1 MSLAVFLF
9 LLWALRVMVMSPLL
23 STAMTLSWTLAA
35 ALTLSLISVLVLTS
49 SPVFLGLFY
58 STFSSFEYG
67 STGTGLRFP
76 DLAGE

>member
-23 STAMTLSWTLAA
+23 STAMSLCWTLAA

-58 STFSSFEYG
+58 SHLLF
-67 STGTGLRFP
+67 L
-76 DLAGE
+76 